1 MGRNRTSLPSGSLKA
16 ALFPALPPPLRP
28 PGARLPTSWWT
39 PRVIRCPVTR
49 EGGAS
54 RGPLHGCQSC
64 GSAGGGA
71 QRAEGGAGRR
81 GAGGAA
87 AGGGD
92 SGSCGAT
99 DQAGHRRAHREREVR
114 VAQRSHVSVR
124 SPQAGRGAGAAIP
137 VPPSPAPP
145 RRSQIC
151 CPGCGPVPHHPFPGT
166 RAARYRSSPSP
177 GRGGPSLAPQKP
189 PPPALPRPA
198 LPPSLPQQGP
208 GGPCP
213 GALEWARPEG
223 GPLAPTWALARL
235 LSRSPFCLP
244 QRES

>member
-1 MGRNRTSLPSGSLKA
+1 MGPST
-16 ALFPALPPPLRP
+16 
-28 PGARLPTSWWT
+28 GARAAAVRGVGPNG
-39 PRVIRCPVTR
+39 PREERV
-49 EGGAS
+49 GGV
-54 RGPLHGCQSC
+54 Q
-64 GSAGGGA
+64 
-71 QRAEGGAGRR
+71 
-81 GAGGAA
+81 GGAA

-177 GRGGPSLAPQKP
+177 GRGGRSLAPQKP

-223 GPLAPTWALARL
+223 GPLAPAWALARL
-235 LSRSPFCLP
+235 LSRSPFYLP